1 MLALWLSGTRTAGS
15 ALPQPLPLL
24 LPSLPR
30 SLLQFPL
37 RPGYLCHGN
46 CARLPAQTQ
55 IPPLVSPFA
64 RMMTQQLLQ
73 GSQPPPPS
81 SSSVMHYAQQ
91 TK

>member
-1 MLALWLSGTRTAGS
+1 MLLFGPEPGTRTAGS

-24 LPSLPR
+24 LPR

-37 RPGYLCHGN
+37 CPGYLCHGN

-55 IPPLVSPFA
+55 IPPLVSLFA

-73 GSQPPPPS
+73 GSQPPPS
-81 SSSVMHYAQQ
+81 SSSVIHYAHQ